1 MRHIDT
7 MTIRFR
13 SYSHYRYESCAG
25 GVVVM
30 YMNVY
35 RWFCSSTSIETD
47 SSFEIQGRRPEQC
60 AHGRS
65 CPSKRMFNVVK
76 TNRKLKNGMENRKEW
91 NHMSLK
97 LNPSS
102 HNGLK
107 LKWRSWININ
117 YDALITPPTCQ
128 ARDFPCG
135 EDTNADTETGRALMK
150 LMVKKQTKTKKRNPI
165 IQKVSNKGRQTKVQK
180 AKAAKTQ
187 ATKHTS
193 VSDKLNKPG
202 RLRLTQE
209 PHGTVGQTRQQGV
222 IN

>member
-117 YDALITPPTCQ
+117 YVALITPPTCQ

-150 LMVKKQTKTKKRNPI
+150 LMVKKQTKTKKTKSNNP
-165 IQKVSNKGRQTKVQK
+165 KGKQQRQ
-180 AKAAKTQ
+180 A
-187 ATKHTS
+187 
-193 VSDKLNKPG
+193 DKSPKSKGSENSG
-202 RLRLTQE
+202 D
-209 PHGTVGQTRQQGV
+209 
-222 IN
+222 